1 MPPVTAATT
10 LPENAD
16 RLDAL
21 FRGDAYMGLIG
32 AELVEWEGGRAVV
45 RWVPTTEH
53 CNFAGTVH
61 GGAIFSLADAAFS
74 IASNSWGRI
83 CVALTVEIHY
93 LAAPTLDVPLVAV
106 GTERSR
112 GRRSASYLIE
122 VHPEA
127 DPDALTASFH
137 AMVHRTGRWH
147 FGEAPWPEEWRA
159 TH

>member
-1 MPPVTAATT
+1 MTAETAPPPNTA
-10 LPENAD
+10 

-21 FRGDAYMGLIG
+21 FRGDEYMGMIG

-45 RWVPTTEH
+45 RWTPRPEH

-74 IASNSWGRI
+74 IASNSWGRV

-93 LAAPTLDVPLVAV
+93 LRAPSLDVPLVAV

-122 VHPEA
+122 VRPEA
-127 DPDALTASFH
+127 DPSELTASFH
-137 AMVHRTGRWH
+137 AMVHRTGGWH
-147 FGEAPWPEEWRA
+147 FGDAAWPEDWRA
-159 TH
+159 TQ